1 MIKPVDTLP
10 AIRDADV
17 ITRVSGRT
25 VVISLGRGVVD
36 LPSGR
41 RLTIANGVFEVP
53 DSQVKK
59 PPARARMRIEGPVP
73 AAAELLAM
81 DRLREASG
89 SPLDPSGSK
98 GAVTAQVTLGLA
110 IDPDMPKGSVNYNV
124 VADIANFSVDH
135 FMMAQRIEAQ
145 TLRVTAN
152 PQGYQARGDVRIGG
166 MPAMVDYRKPRGDGE
181 AELRRPTSRRPRST
195 ISCRAGS
202 SRRTRRRARPSP

>member
-1 MIKPVDTLP
+1 VTSRSTRCRPFAT
-10 AIRDADV
+10 ADV

-41 RLTIANGVFEVP
+41 RLTIANGVVRVP

-81 DRLREASG
+81 DRLARRRG

-110 IDPDMPKGSVNYNV
+110 IDPDMPKG
-124 VADIANFSVDH
+124 A
-135 FMMAQRIEAQ
+135 
-145 TLRVTAN
+145 
-152 PQGYQARGDVRIGG
+152 
-166 MPAMVDYRKPRGDGE
+166 
-181 AELRRPTSRRPRST
+181 
-195 ISCRAGS
+195 
-202 SRRTRRRARPSP
+202 